1 MRRHRRSTGGKTE
14 REYPVSIRVF
24 VWSSASFSKFRET
37 VSRLPTALLFLG
49 RSKRQRCKSLST
61 ISSLSSLVYRLLA
74 LFSLRFRFRVQIR
87 FLFRNYLTISYC
99 IFRFCFCFLFRSY
112 HLASDVVLFRYVAS
126 RSLDDI
132 PALFFLT
139 KFRARSIS
147 GNTGCCRPVCDCS
160 RTLRYIQSFQRPT
173 GLPNLPVYNS
183 RY

>member
-1 MRRHRRSTGGKTE
+1 MRRHPRSTGGKTE
-14 REYPVSIRVF
+14 REFPVSIRIF
-24 VWSSASFSKFRET
+24 VWSSASFSKFREA

-49 RSKRQRCKSLST
+49 PSKRQRWKSYRRYHR
-61 ISSLSSLVYRLLA
+61 VYRLLA

-126 RSLDDI
+126 RRLDDI

-139 KFRARSIS
+139 KFRARSVS
-147 GNTGCCRPVCDCS
+147 GNTGCCRPVCDCR